1 MSPMWDDREERDSGT
16 CCACGIHT
24 DDGIVRWLPRSS
36 GPDVRLI
43 VHARSED
50 CTPRESTP
58 ASPASPPPRQPLKTP
73 SATARDARRSRSRA
87 LVHNW
92 RTT

>member
-16 CCACGIHT
+16 CCACGMHT

-58 ASPASPPPRQPLKTP
+58 PLRLARHHASP
-73 SATARDARRSRSRA
+73 
-87 LVHNW
+87 
-92 RTT
+92 